1 MLDGREMPEE
11 EEELVRAQFGR
22 IDSDGSAEVDWWEFM
37 KFEARRYLARKS
49 EVGLQLMM
57 GARFQVEFSEL
68 RRGRGLRLGSSVQ
81 IYRPVS

>member
-49 EVGLQLMM
+49 EVRLNTKVRGTASKGALGL
-57 GARFQVEFSEL
+57 SD
-68 RRGRGLRLGSSVQ
+68 
-81 IYRPVS
+81 I